1 MMENGQSVWGFYKSF
16 NEQDYLSEYVK
27 QPKPLPLGISALDR
41 ALAPDDGLGGIP
53 SGIPTIL
60 GGEPGC
66 GKSAIGTTA
75 LYNAPFN
82 GMLPMFFTIE
92 MTRQMVLSRL
102 LSIHTDA
109 KRRNELS
116 NGAKFNERTAQVF
129 WSSTGNVIRSH
140 TGGNVITE
148 DEEAQRYIME
158 HRHDDPVIIAWND
171 FYKTIYRNIMV
182 VDTYVDISTGQTS
195 PVLTADR
202 ICEMVRNVIDGG
214 FKHVFPI
221 IDYLQLTL
229 DGASGDSEYEMVNHA
244 SSAFRALAKEHRIPV
259 LVLSSL
265 RNVTQAER
273 KEPPTLS
280 QFKGSGNIGY
290 DAGTAIV
297 LRRDPEAEGDEHSVE
312 TPVRAYI
319 IKNRVGP
326 PDGQVALWF
335 NGATNTF
342 RER

>member
-1 MMENGQSVWGFYKSF
+1 MMDGGQSVWGFYKSF

-27 QPKPLPLGISALDR
+27 QPKPMPLGISALDR

-129 WSSTGNVIRSH
+129 WSSTGNVI
-140 TGGNVITE
+140 
-148 DEEAQRYIME
+148 QM
-158 HRHDDPVIIAWND
+158 
-171 FYKTIYRNIMV
+171 
-182 VDTYVDISTGQTS
+182 S
-195 PVLTADR
+195 P
-202 ICEMVRNVIDGG
+202 
-214 FKHVFPI
+214 
-221 IDYLQLTL
+221 
-229 DGASGDSEYEMVNHA
+229 
-244 SSAFRALAKEHRIPV
+244 SALKRMA
-259 LVLSSL
+259 
-265 RNVTQAER
+265 
-273 KEPPTLS
+273 
-280 QFKGSGNIGY
+280 
-290 DAGTAIV
+290 
-297 LRRDPEAEGDEHSVE
+297 
-312 TPVRAYI
+312 
-319 IKNRVGP
+319 
-326 PDGQVALWF
+326 
-335 NGATNTF
+335 NTF
-342 RER
+342 RKVFITSLVPVEYGVQVRVVVHLHLLVHFHVLASGSDVIQQLIDGRS